1 VFHGAIR
8 SSCLR
13 GSRRELVLDEEVSM
27 KASRRASHRSA
38 TYALL
43 VLFVVFAVPLL
54 FAVEQENPE
63 ITKLLSDAREKAA
76 VLSRDAD
83 EMESLTRSDV
93 SWQSHAAMLGTMKDD
108 VNDMGKVV
116 EKLEASRNSA
126 SQWQGQAIDRMVPL
140 LKELASNT
148 TAAINH
154 LNEERNRPTSGEYA
168 EYLRQN
174 SQTAR
179 ELSDLVSSFVRYRE
193 TRAKLE
199 KLEQKLET
207 GSGKRASR

>member
-1 VFHGAIR
+1 
-8 SSCLR
+8 
-13 GSRRELVLDEEVSM
+13 M

>member
-1 VFHGAIR
+1 
-8 SSCLR
+8 
-13 GSRRELVLDEEVSM
+13 M

-43 VLFVVFAVPLL
+43 VSFFVFAVPLL
-54 FAVEQENPE
+54 FAVDQENPE
-63 ITKLLSDAREKAA
+63 ITRLLADAREKAA

-93 SWQSHAAMLGTMKDD
+93 SWQSHAAMLDTMKDD
-108 VNDMGKVV
+108 VNDMGKIV

-126 SQWQGQAIDRMVPL
+126 SQWQQQAIDRMVPL

-154 LNEERNRPTSGEYA
+154 LNQERKRPTSGEYA

-174 SQTAR
+174 SETAR
-179 ELSDLVSSFVRYRE
+179 ELSDLVSSFVQYRE

-199 KLEQKLET
+199 KLEQTLEI
-207 GSGKRASR
+207 GSEKRANR

>member
-1 VFHGAIR
+1 
-8 SSCLR
+8 
-13 GSRRELVLDEEVSM
+13 M
-27 KASRRASHRSA
+27 KISQEALHRSA

-43 VLFVVFAVPLL
+43 VSLFVVAVPLL
-54 FAVEQENPE
+54 FALAEENPE
-63 ITKLLSDAREKAA
+63 ITRLLSDARDKAA

-83 EMESLTRSDV
+83 EMESLTRSEA
-93 SWQSHAAMLGTMKDD
+93 SWQSHAAMLDTMKDD
-108 VNDMGKVV
+108 VNDMAKIV
-116 EKLEASRNSA
+116 EKLEVPQNSA
-126 SQWQGQAIDRMVPL
+126 SQWQRQAIDRMVPL

-154 LNEERNRPTSGEYA
+154 LNEERNRPTSSEYA

-174 SQTAR
+174 SETAR
-179 ELSDLVSSFVRYRE
+179 ELSDLVSSFVQYRE

-199 KLEQKLET
+199 KLEQRLEI